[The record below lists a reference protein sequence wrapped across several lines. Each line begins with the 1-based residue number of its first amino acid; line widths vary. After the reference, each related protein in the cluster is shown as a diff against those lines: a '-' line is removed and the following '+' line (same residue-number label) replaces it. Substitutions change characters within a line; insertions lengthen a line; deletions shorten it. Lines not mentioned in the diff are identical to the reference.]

1 MPVIA
6 MTREMGTLG
15 RDVAAGLARRFGL
28 EVVHHELVETEI
40 AERSGLQPSE
50 VRRFLEGEASLVEQW
65 RVDKRRLSHF
75 TSQEI
80 LELAARDNVLIRGW
94 GATYLLRDVP
104 HVVCV
109 RICAPMDF
117 RTRVLMQRAGITDP
131 AIARRE
137 IERSDAAH
145 NGTMQRLFG
154 VDWRDA
160 ELYAATLNTE
170 RVTPDAC
177 VEHIARLVES
187 DAFRETPA
195 SRGALRDRVVTA
207 RVHSALRS
215 RFSAAPKAMGVE
227 VKVEEGHVTLTG
239 AVSDE
244 RIIAE
249 LVRLAGSVEGAERV
263 ESRIQYLSFARD
275 PFLVR

>member
-1 MPVIA
+1 
-6 MTREMGTLG
+6 
-15 RDVAAGLARRFGL
+15 
-28 EVVHHELVETEI
+28 
-40 AERSGLQPSE
+40 
-50 VRRFLEGEASLVEQW
+50 
-65 RVDKRRLSHF
+65 
-75 TSQEI
+75 
-80 LELAARDNVLIRGW
+80 
-94 GATYLLRDVP
+94 
-104 HVVCV
+104 
-109 RICAPMDF
+109 MDF

-207 RVHSALRS
+207 RVHSALRN
-215 RFSAAPKAMGVE
+215 RFSAGPKAMGVE